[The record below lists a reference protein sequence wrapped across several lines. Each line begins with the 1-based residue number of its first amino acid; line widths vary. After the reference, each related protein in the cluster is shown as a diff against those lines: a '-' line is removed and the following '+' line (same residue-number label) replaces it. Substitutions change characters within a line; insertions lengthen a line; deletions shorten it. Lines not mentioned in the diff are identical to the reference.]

1 MAIPF
6 LNHLDLRSV
15 SELQNAIL
23 HKTTESSA
31 SNVEGKI
38 IYDTGTN
45 TLKYRSD
52 SAWIS
57 LTGDTNTFRTVQVDG
72 SAIDASETLNL
83 IGGTNITLS
92 ETDGAVTINGAAGTT
107 VQINNGTARSGAITL
122 QPGSTTTS
130 TIAVTEPNAAGI
142 FNFDIIGGSI
152 GTNELENGGVTLAKL
167 DDIANNTVIGRTA
180 SGSGVPSALSKSDLL
195 GLLNVSEFAQPNVAT
210 NITVSE
216 NASTVDINSSTGS
229 DDSIAAATQSAAGV
243 MTATDKTKLD
253 GIASSAT
260 ATAAPAIENSSGTPA
275 FASGITKAEVQTLLS
290 VENNADVT
298 DTTNVLAALSGNL
311 GTPTFGDSNDTI
323 TIAGNLIVSGTQT
336 VQNETVQVVEN
347 NTIQFEG
354 TTADANEVLLTAAD
368 ATGGDKTITLPDL
381 SGHVALL
388 ASAATATI
396 TATPA
401 ELNLM
406 DGGATVG
413 TTAVAAGDG
422 FIHNDNGT
430 MRVTSINKLAD
441 KFAGTN
447 ITASSGVLSVANSST
462 TAKGLIETAT
472 NTEASQGVLTSVAV
486 TPRGL
491 KQFNDD
497 RKYTENVTSAIT
509 AGTTYTCTHSLGTR
523 DVIVQI
529 FALVEDLTTSGT
541 NIVDQYAEVQMDVIR
556 ASTDTI
562 TFSPNINIRAILGG
576 SLRILI
582 KALD

>member
-23 HKTTESSA
+23 HKTTEASA

-38 IYDTGTN
+38 IYDTGSN

-52 SAWIS
+52 TAWIS

-72 SAIDASETLNL
+72 GAIGASETLNL
-83 IGGTNITLS
+83 IGGTNITLD
-92 ETDGAVTINGAAGTT
+92 ETDGAVTINAGASTTVGKTNSTQRSGSIELVQGSTVTITEDGTT
-107 VQINNGTARSGAITL
+107 GHFTFNVADGGVD
-122 QPGSTTTS
+122 TTQL
-130 TIAVTEPNAAGI
+130 A
-142 FNFDIIGGSI
+142 DD
-152 GTNELENGGVTLAKL
+152 GVTLAKMAH
-167 DDIANNTVIGRTA
+167 IAQNTILGYTGTGTGA
-180 SGSGVPSALSKSDLL
+180 PAALSKSQVL
-195 GLLNVSEFAQPNVAT
+195 GLLNVTEFAQPNVAT

-229 DDSIAAATQSAAGV
+229 DDSIAAATTSAAGV
-243 MTATDKTKLD
+243 MTAADKTKLD
-253 GIASSAT
+253 GIASNAT
-260 ATAAPAIENSSGTPA
+260 ASAAPAIVDSSGTPT

-298 DTTNVLAALSGNL
+298 DTANVLTALSGNL

-323 TIAGNLIVSGTQT
+323 TIAGNLVVSGTQT
-336 VQNETVQVVEN
+336 IQNETVQVVEN

-354 TTADANEVLLTAAD
+354 TSADDHEIKLTAAN
-368 ATGGDKTITLPDL
+368 ATSSDKTITLPDL
-381 SGHVALL
+381 SGHVALF
-388 ASAATATI
+388 ASAATTTI
-396 TATPA
+396 SATPA
-401 ELNLM
+401 ELNLL
-406 DGGATVG
+406 DGGTSVG
-413 TTAVAAGDG
+413 STGVTTGDG
-422 FIHNDNGT
+422 FIHNDGGT
-430 MRVTSINKLAD
+430 MRVTSVDKLAAR
-441 KFAGTN
+441 FAGTN
-447 ITASSGVLSVANSST
+447 ITASNAQLNVADSST
-462 TAKGLIETAT
+462 GGRGLIETAT
-472 NTEASQGVLTSVAV
+472 NTEASTGTDTSRAV

-529 FALVEDLTTSGT
+529 FAIVSDLTTSGT
-541 NIVDQYAEVQMDVIR
+541 DIVDQYAEVKLDVFR
-556 ASTDTI
+556 ATTNTI
-562 TFSPNINIRAILGG
+562 TFSPNINIRAVAGG